1 MNTERAGKTEIQTK
15 LSKRMVFTPS
25 FSFQKIILKMN
36 APEIIKNSFDSL
48 LFHNV
53 SLFYFFKVF
62 KMKHNTAHC

>member
-1 MNTERAGKTEIQTK
+1 MKASIGKSRKTEIQTK

-48 LFHNV
+48 CFIMLV
-53 SLFYFFKVF
+53 YFIFLKCL
-62 KMKHNTAHC
+62 K